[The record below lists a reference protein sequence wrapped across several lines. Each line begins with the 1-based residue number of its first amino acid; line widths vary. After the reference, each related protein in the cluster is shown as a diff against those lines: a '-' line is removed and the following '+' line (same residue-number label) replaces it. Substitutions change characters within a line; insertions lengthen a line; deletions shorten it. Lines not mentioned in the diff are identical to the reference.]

1 MRKAKR
7 QKITSQTFDD
17 QNTLTYTDKI
27 RTPDTMYILS
37 LANASDDLSK
47 VVFEVKQ
54 VAIESGNVLCHD
66 MIRGVDIL
74 LSLKYNK
81 NSKIITLCKDVRC
94 YDFAKQQLIDFISSV
109 VKY

>member
-7 QKITSQTFDD
+7 QKITSQMFDD
-17 QNTLTYTDKI
+17 QNCLTYTDKI

-37 LANASDDLSK
+37 LANASDDFSK
-47 VVFEVKQ
+47 AVFEVKQ
-54 VAIESGNVLCHD
+54 VAIESGNVLCRD

-81 NSKIITLCKDVRC
+81 NCKIITLCRDVKC
-94 YDFAKQQLIDFISSV
+94 YDFAKDQLQSFIDQLI
-109 VKY
+109 

>member
-7 QKITSQTFDD
+7 QKITSQTFDE

-27 RTPDTMYILS
+27 RTPDTMYVLS
-37 LANASDDLSK
+37 LANASDDFSK
-47 VVFEVKQ
+47 AVFEVKQ

-81 NSKIITLCKDVRC
+81 NCKIITLCRDVKC
-94 YDFAKQQLIDFISSV
+94 YDFAKDQLQSFIDRLL
-109 VKY
+109 